1 MLNTETVLKLID
13 KGFTHDEIM
22 AFNNQTEPQTEP
34 KEDPKTEPVPKEDP
48 KTEPVPSEPKTEPVP
63 SEPKE
68 DVTGKDIL
76 NAILA
81 LGKQVQSS
89 QAMGQRLPEL
99 KDLTADDV
107 VAQLIRP
114 TRQGEISND

>member
-22 AFNNQTEPQTEP
+22 AMENPQTEL
-34 KEDPKTEPVPKEDP
+34 K
-48 KTEPVPSEPKTEPVP
+48 EPVPSEPKTEPVP

-81 LGKQVQSS
+81 LGKQVQSA

-114 TRQGEISND
+114 TGGDQ

>member
-1 MLNTETVLKLID
+1 MLNTETVLKLIE

-22 AFNNQTEPQTEP
+22 AMENPQTEP
-34 KEDPKTEPVPKEDP
+34 KAEPKEEPKTEPVPKEEP
-48 KTEPVPSEPKTEPVP
+48 KEEPKTDPVP

-114 TRQGEISND
+114 TGGDQ

>member
-1 MLNTETVLKLID
+1 MLNTETVLKLIE

-22 AFNNQTEPQTEP
+22 AMENPQTEP
-34 KEDPKTEPVPKEDP
+34 KEEPKEEPKTEPVPKE
-48 KTEPVPSEPKTEPVP
+48 EPKTEPVP

-114 TRQGEISND
+114 TGGEQ

>member
-1 MLNTETVLKLID
+1 MLNTETVLKLIE

-22 AFNNQTEPQTEP
+22 AMENPQT
-34 KEDPKTEPVPKEDP
+34 DPKTEPKEP

-114 TRQGEISND
+114 TGGDQ

>member
-1 MLNTETVLKLID
+1 MLNMENVLKLID

-22 AFNNQTEPQTEP
+22 ALNNQTEPQT
-34 KEDPKTEPVPKEDP
+34 
-48 KTEPVPSEPKTEPVP
+48 EPKTEPVP

-114 TRQGEISND
+114 TGGDQ

>member
-1 MLNTETVLKLID
+1 MLNTETVLKLIE

-22 AFNNQTEPQTEP
+22 AMENPQTEPQ
-34 KEDPKTEPVPKEDP
+34 KEDPKTEPKEEP

-114 TRQGEISND
+114 TGGDQ

>member
-22 AFNNQTEPQTEP
+22 AMENPQTEP
-34 KEDPKTEPVPKEDP
+34 KEPVPSEP
-48 KTEPVPSEPKTEPVP
+48 KTEPVPSEPKIEPVP

-114 TRQGEISND
+114 TGGDQ

>member
-1 MLNTETVLKLID
+1 MLNMADVLKLID

-22 AFNNQTEPQTEP
+22 AFSNQTEPQTEP
-34 KEDPKTEPVPKEDP
+34 KTEPVPSEPKTEP

-63 SEPKE
+63 SEPKQ
-68 DVTGKDIL
+68 DVTGQDIL

-81 LGKQVQSS
+81 LGKQVQST

-114 TRQGEISND
+114 TGGDQ

>member
-1 MLNTETVLKLID
+1 MLNTETVLKLIE

-22 AFNNQTEPQTEP
+22 AMENPQTEP
-34 KEDPKTEPVPKEDP
+34 KTEPKEEPNTEPVPKEEP
-48 KTEPVPSEPKTEPVP
+48 KEEPKTEPVP

-114 TRQGEISND
+114 TGGDQ

>member
-1 MLNTETVLKLID
+1 MLNIETVLKLID

-22 AFNNQTEPQTEP
+22 AMENPQTEP
-34 KEDPKTEPVPKEDP
+34 KEPVPSEPKEPVPSEP
-48 KTEPVPSEPKTEPVP
+48 KEPVPSEPKTESVP

-89 QAMGQRLPEL
+89 QAKGQRLPEL

-114 TRQGEISND
+114 TGGDQ